1 MGVAIGVVLLY
12 ALGIIAAIVLLVY
25 FIAKRVDDKQREDFE
40 KRDN

>member
-25 FIAKRVDDKQREDFE
+25 FIAKRVDDKKREDFE

>member
-1 MGVAIGVVLLY
+1 MGIAIGVILLY

-25 FIAKRVDDKQREDFE
+25 FIAKRIDDKQREDFE